1 MRIAVQGSK
10 GGVGTTTITVALATL
25 LNANVS
31 ATDPTDLETI
41 LTEKPRYEKEKHG
54 NHVRD
59 FGVTT
64 NFQTQISFDKN
75 ILVTRNDF
83 LSLNRCHDK
92 IEKFDLVV
100 IQRIE
105 GNSIDPQIFAE
116 TCNVKA
122 YLVIDVLP
130 RIARAIDAGVF
141 AIRMPDEIK
150 LPIENYAQS
159 LTKELV

>member
-10 GGVGTTTITVALATL
+10 GGVGTTTITVALATI
-25 LNANVS
+25 LNANIS
-31 ATDPTDLETI
+31 AENPTDLQTI
-41 LTEKPRYEKEKHG
+41 LTEKPQFDKSKKPF
-54 NHVRD
+54 HVRD
-59 FGVTT
+59 FGVTDD
-64 NFQTQISFDKN
+64 FQTHISFDKN

-83 LSLNRCHDK
+83 LSLSRCHDK

-105 GNSIDPQIFAE
+105 GSSIDPITFAQS
-116 TCNVKA
+116 CNVKS

-130 RIARAIDAGVF
+130 RIARSIDAGIF
-141 AIRMPDEIK
+141 SIRMPDEIK